1 VKADQEERRKKKE
14 EELSS
19 RMGLRPQKTMA
30 IFWEKIH
37 GAWGPLKP
45 RFLLRFFLFREIHDL
60 LRDPMP

>member
-19 RMGLRPQKTMA
+19 RISWMGLRPQKTMA

-45 RFLLRFFLFREIHDL
+45 RLILLLNVHRN
-60 LRDPMP
+60 P